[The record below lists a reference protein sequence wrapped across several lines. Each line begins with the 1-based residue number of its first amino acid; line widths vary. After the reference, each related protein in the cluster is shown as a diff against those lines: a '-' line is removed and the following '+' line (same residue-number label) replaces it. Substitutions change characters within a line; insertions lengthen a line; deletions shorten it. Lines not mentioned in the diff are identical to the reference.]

1 MDVETPNEGTRDRL
15 LVEVILAG
23 GQLASGHT
31 EQVGERRRLVDVL
44 NSPEE
49 IFELEAATVASTP
62 GAKPRAFPKLAIEK
76 RAILAAIP
84 RETKE
89 QARRRVVLATV
100 VGRVATVRA
109 PLTLLVPPLTI
120 EGVAHVA
127 PGVGRLRADPEI
139 FAHFFS
145 MTNAT
150 IHFPDGPTL
159 EALPVALVNREAVA
173 AVSLMEREPA
183 AAKPRPPA
191 AWPEDEDDQVPLL
204 RVVRPP
210 RPPMSA

>member
-1 MDVETPNEGTRDRL
+1 MDVDTPNEGTRDRL

-31 EQVGERRRLVDVL
+31 EQGGERRRGG
-44 NSPEE
+44 EE
-49 IFELEAATVASTP
+49 R
-62 GAKPRAFPKLAIEK
+62 G
-76 RAILAAIP
+76 
-84 RETKE
+84 
-89 QARRRVVLATV
+89 RRRVVLAPGA
-100 VGRVATVRA
+100 GRVATVRA

-173 AVSLMEREPA
+173 AARPVERAP
-183 AAKPRPPA
+183 
-191 AWPEDEDDQVPLL
+191 
-204 RVVRPP
+204 
-210 RPPMSA
+210 